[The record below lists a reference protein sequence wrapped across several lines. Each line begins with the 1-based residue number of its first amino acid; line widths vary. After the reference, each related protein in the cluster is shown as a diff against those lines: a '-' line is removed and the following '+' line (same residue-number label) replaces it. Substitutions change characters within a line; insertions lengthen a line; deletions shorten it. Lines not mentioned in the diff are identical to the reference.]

1 MLAEIVQ
8 HVVNG
13 LVVGAIIALPALG
26 LTLIFSVLG
35 FLNFSVAAHMSLGA
49 YAGWLANSQLHWPI
63 VPALVA
69 GFVSAGLAGIL
80 VDRIALE
87 PIRRHRSTD
96 TPLMLAIASIALNLA
111 LENGLRF
118 AFGSALYSYEVP
130 LARDLD
136 IGGVRFAPQQLS
148 NLVTALTIAFSLA
161 TFFTLT
167 RWGKAMRAVAD
178 NRDLA
183 RLKGI
188 DPRRLSNLATFLG
201 MGLAGVGGSLL
212 AIDTSLDPSSG
223 SRLLLIV
230 FASSVVG
237 GLSSLPGAVFGALVI
252 GVAGE
257 MSLTVLAPVY
267 QTAAAFLAIL
277 LVLLMKPSGLFSGA
291 SGVRR

>member
-1 MLAEIVQ
+1 MLTEILQ

-13 LVVGAIIALPALG
+13 LVIGSVIAMPALG

-35 FLNFSVAAHMSLGA
+35 FLNFSVAAQMALGA
-49 YAGWLANSQLHWPI
+49 YAGWFVNSHLHWPLGA
-63 VPALVA
+63 ALIAAFVCAGALGVA
-69 GFVSAGLAGIL
+69 L
-80 VDRIALE
+80 DQMALE
-87 PIRRHRSTD
+87 PIRRRRTSD
-96 TPLMLAIASIALNLA
+96 TALMLAIASIALNLA
-111 LENGLRF
+111 VENGLRF
-118 AFGSALYSYEVP
+118 VFGSSLRSYDVP
-130 LARDLD
+130 LARDLVV
-136 IGGVRFAPQQLS
+136 GGISFAPQQLS
-148 NLVTALTIAFSLA
+148 NLAIALMVALSLA
-161 TFFTLT
+161 AFFTLS

-188 DPRRLSNLATFLG
+188 DPRKLSNLATFLG

-230 FASSVVG
+230 FAGSVVG
-237 GLSSLPGAVFGALVI
+237 GLASLTGAVLGALLI

-257 MSLTVLAPVY
+257 LAIMVIPPVY
-267 QTAAAFLAIL
+267 QAAAAFLAIV
-277 LVLLMKPSGLFSGA
+277 LVLLMKPSGLFAGA

>member
-1 MLAEIVQ
+1 MLTEIIQ

-13 LVVGAIIALPALG
+13 LVIGSVIAMPALG

-35 FLNFSVAAHMSLGA
+35 FLNFSVAAQMALGA
-49 YAGWLANSQLHWPI
+49 YAGWFVNSHLHWPLGA
-63 VPALVA
+63 ALIAAFICAGALGVA
-69 GFVSAGLAGIL
+69 L
-80 VDRIALE
+80 DQMALE
-87 PIRRHRSTD
+87 PIRRRRTSD
-96 TPLMLAIASIALNLA
+96 TALMLAIASIALNLA
-111 LENGLRF
+111 VENGLRF
-118 AFGSALYSYEVP
+118 VFGSSLRSYDVP
-130 LARDLD
+130 LARDLVVAG
-136 IGGVRFAPQQLS
+136 ISFAPQQLS
-148 NLVTALTIAFSLA
+148 NLAIALMVALSLA
-161 TFFTLT
+161 TFFTLS

-188 DPRRLSNLATFLG
+188 DPRKLSNLATFLG

-230 FASSVVG
+230 FAGSVVG
-237 GLSSLPGAVFGALVI
+237 GLASLTGAVLGALLI

-257 MSLTVLAPVY
+257 LAIMIIPPVY
-267 QTAAAFLAIL
+267 QAAAAFLAIV
-277 LVLLMKPSGLFSGA
+277 LVLLMKPSGLFAGA

>member
-1 MLAEIVQ
+1 MLTEIIQ

-13 LVVGAIIALPALG
+13 LVIGSVIAMPALG

-35 FLNFSVAAHMSLGA
+35 FLNFSVAAQMALGA
-49 YAGWLANSQLHWPI
+49 YAGWFVNSHLHWPLGA
-63 VPALVA
+63 ALIAAFICAGALGVA
-69 GFVSAGLAGIL
+69 L
-80 VDRIALE
+80 DQMALE
-87 PIRRHRSTD
+87 PIRRRRTSD
-96 TPLMLAIASIALNLA
+96 TALMLAIASIALNLA
-111 LENGLRF
+111 VENGLRF
-118 AFGSALYSYEVP
+118 VFGSSLRSYDVP
-130 LARDLD
+130 LARDLVVAG
-136 IGGVRFAPQQLS
+136 ISFAPQQLS
-148 NLVTALTIAFSLA
+148 NLAIAMMVALSLA
-161 TFFTLT
+161 TFFTLS

-230 FASSVVG
+230 FAGSVVG
-237 GLSSLPGAVFGALVI
+237 GLASLTGAVLGALLI

-257 MSLTVLAPVY
+257 LAIMIIPPVY
-267 QTAAAFLAIL
+267 QAAAAFLAIV
-277 LVLLMKPSGLFSGA
+277 LVLLMKPSGLFAGA